1 VRKRFKFFEGIQSD
15 EELEPIPLPS
25 DYTYYRT
32 AIFDDHIV
40 RYIITTTSP
49 EYVVD
54 LIFNEVIDE
63 IISLEMSY
71 DMATEYMMNKLQ
83 NQFLYVDYQY

>member
-1 VRKRFKFFEGIQSD
+1 VGKRFKFFEGIQSD
-15 EELEPIPLPS
+15 EEPTPVPS

-32 AIFDDHIV
+32 AIFDEHIV

-54 LIFNEVIDE
+54 LIFNEAIDE
-63 IISLEMSY
+63 IINMDLSY
-71 DMATEYMMNKLQ
+71 DMATEHMMGRLQ
-83 NQFLYVDYQY
+83 NQFLYVDYQH